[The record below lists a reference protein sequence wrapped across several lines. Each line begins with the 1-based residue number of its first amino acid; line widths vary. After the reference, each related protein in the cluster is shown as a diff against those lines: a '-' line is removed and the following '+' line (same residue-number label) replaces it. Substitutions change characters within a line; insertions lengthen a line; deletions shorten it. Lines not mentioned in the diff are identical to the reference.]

1 MSMFRPVCV
10 ILLTVLVSSFL
21 PAGISSAQVEEMIGS
36 EHVRMRLPA
45 ERAAMGRDLA
55 PEMERCYIFMNRSTG
70 QSLPRKILIVVDWD
84 QPDSSCNPQDATITV
99 GMANL
104 LASAD
109 LKGILLHRAA
119 KEMARLGL
127 LEFSAGAQR
136 EDTEFLFEGMAE
148 ILVHEYEHRS
158 RSLEGAWVICQ
169 YLDNMKLLGV
179 ATERSWTEFSSGKR
193 CFRNAAPGITL
204 LTASREL
211 QGRDAPLKLFE
222 SLRRNSLSASLAA
235 VFKTSAAEAENGW
248 LKKVR
253 AHQAVDEIT
262 IAPEDVPLLLQ
273 TALTRGSVKP
283 GETLEIQLFLKSPQ
297 NNLLPEGVFFRDERT
312 GRVEQAHAPSEK
324 GTSYLLVKLPIDA
337 NCPPGD
343 YSYEVTAIDESG
355 NLRRWPG
362 RYKVGN

>member
-1 MSMFRPVCV
+1 MNMFRPVFV
-10 ILLTVLVSSFL
+10 ILFAALVSSFL
-21 PAGISSAQVEEMIGS
+21 PAGISSAQVDEMVGS
-36 EHVRMRLPA
+36 EHVRMRLPS

-55 PEMERCYIFMNRSTG
+55 AEMERCYLFMNRSTG
-70 QSLPRKILIVVDWD
+70 QSLPRKILIAVDWNL
-84 QPDSSCNPQDATITV
+84 PDSSCNPQDATITV
-99 GMANL
+99 GMDNP
-104 LASAD
+104 LASSD
-109 LKGILLHRAA
+109 LKGILLYRAA

-127 LEFSAGAQR
+127 LEFSVGAQR

-148 ILVHEYEHRS
+148 ILVHEYEHSS

-169 YLDNMKLLGV
+169 YLDDMKLLGV
-179 ATERSWTEFSSGKR
+179 ATQRSWAKFSSGKR
-193 CFRNAAPGITL
+193 SFRNAAPGITL
-204 LTASREL
+204 LTTAREL

-253 AHQAVDEIT
+253 EHQAVDEIT
-262 IAPEDVPLLLQ
+262 LAPEDVPKLLG
-273 TALTRGSVKP
+273 TALVPDSVKP
-283 GETLEIQLFLKSPQ
+283 GETLEIQLFLKSPR

-312 GRVEQAHAPSEK
+312 GRVQQAHSPSEK
-324 GTSYLLVKLPIDA
+324 GTGDLLVKLPIDA
-337 NCPPGD
+337 DCPPGD
-343 YSYEVTAIDESG
+343 YSYQVTAIDESG